1 MGIRLCVFKV
11 GVTADPTARYRF
23 YIKEKNF
30 TAMWLIAT
38 SNSVD
43 LVHMLEAALVS
54 EFHKHVGCRNREGS
68 GGEGALNREP
78 VALPP
83 YYVYIVGGRADQP
96 RSVG

>member
-1 MGIRLCVFKV
+1 
-11 GVTADPTARYRF
+11 
-23 YIKEKNF
+23 
-30 TAMWLIAT
+30 
-38 SNSVD
+38 
-43 LVHMLEAALVS
+43 MLEAALVS